1 MATVSDR
8 HAGGRPRT
16 AARSPLGKRIEDL
29 ALRQGMTMEQLAAA
43 ARIPVSTLY
52 RVTTG
57 ETPDPRVSTVQAIA
71 AALRITVDRLM
82 QTRRPSRETSRSVR
96 RPA

>member
-1 MATVSDR
+1 MASVSDR

-29 ALRQGMTMEQLAAA
+29 AVRQGMTMHQLAAA

-71 AALRITVDRLM
+71 AALGITVDHMIAAPKRA
-82 QTRRPSRETSRSVR
+82 RRRT
-96 RPA
+96 A

>member
-16 AARSPLGKRIEDL
+16 IPRCPLGKRIEDL

-71 AALRITVDRLM
+71 AALRITVDRLIATPRRS
-82 QTRRPSRETSRSVR
+82 TRRT
-96 RPA
+96 A